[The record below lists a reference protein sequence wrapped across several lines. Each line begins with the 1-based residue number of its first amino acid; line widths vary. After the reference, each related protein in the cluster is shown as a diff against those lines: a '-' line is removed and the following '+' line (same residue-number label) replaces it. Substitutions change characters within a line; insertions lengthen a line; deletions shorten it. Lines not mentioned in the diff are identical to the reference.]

1 MYYLRAIYDDG
12 TTRLGTFANR
22 CFRGSDI
29 NKVIQNFKKQW
40 FGVCDRGEIIGVQVE
55 CCLRTLDDPIKTKKI
70 FFNVGS
76 ENFNDV

>member
-29 NKVIQNFKKQW
+29 NKVIRNFKKQW

-55 CCLRTLDDPIKTKKI
+55 CCLKTLDDPIKTKKI

-76 ENFNDV
+76 EKF